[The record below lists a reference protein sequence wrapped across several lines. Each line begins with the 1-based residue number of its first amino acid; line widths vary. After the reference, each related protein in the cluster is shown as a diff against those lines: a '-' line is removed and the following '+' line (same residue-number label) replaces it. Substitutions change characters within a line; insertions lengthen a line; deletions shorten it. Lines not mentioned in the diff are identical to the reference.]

1 MQFKKLIIKN
11 FLSIKDIE
19 IEFEENRCY
28 HIKGKNNIG
37 KSNFLKA
44 FKVLTTNLNSRSVS
58 RYIFDGEESF
68 YIEAHDFNHNVV
80 RLSRGKEDYYSWVI
94 DGVEGRVDGTAG
106 KVPDTLK
113 TFFNLYSDEKTKE
126 VINLRMPRAKLLFI
140 DSTNGENYY
149 LLQKAL
155 RIEEYLQALKLGS
168 SRRNEVRKSIDPLDV
183 MIDKLTKD
191 IDELTDYS
199 GVLQD
204 IEDYENAV
212 NELEGLVSEVYGVLN
227 DYDDLKERSKKL
239 NALTSDFDVDHWTEV
254 RDLVKLMSEAYEVW
268 SDIERKEKFVKDTEN
283 MVSEF
288 ETALT
293 IADTLKNSLDNVNLI
308 DEVMDLS
315 GEVGRKESL
324 IKEVEELSNVIE
336 EFNLIDSIELYKE
349 GIATLDSINRYRSQ
363 VEVYKKLELD
373 LKEAEEEKELF
384 MKENKYCPMCK
395 NPFDTEHAH

>member
-11 FLSIKDIE
+11 FLSIRDIE

-44 FKVLTTNLNSRSVS
+44 FKVLTTNLNSRYVS
-58 RYIFDGEESF
+58 RYILDGEESF
-68 YIEAHDFNHNVV
+68 YIESHDFDHNVV

-94 DGVEGRVDGTAG
+94 DGVEGRVDGTSG
-106 KVPDTLK
+106 KVPEILQNY
-113 TFFNLYSDEKTKE
+113 FNLYSDEKTKE

-168 SRRNEVRKSIDPLDV
+168 SRRNEIKKSIDPLDV

-199 GVLQD
+199 GILQD

-212 NELEGLVSEVYGVLN
+212 NELESKVIEAN
-227 DYDDLKERSKKL
+227 DVFTMYESLKDRSKKL

-254 RDLVKLMSEAYEVW
+254 RDKVKLMSDTYDVWVEVERKEALVKETEELVESFASALAMADQLSRSLDNVTLVDDVISLSEEV
-268 SDIERKEKFVKDTEN
+268 ERKEKMIKE
-283 MVSEF
+283 
-288 ETALT
+288 
-293 IADTLKNSLDNVNLI
+293 I
-308 DEVMDLS
+308 DEL
-315 GEVGRKESL
+315 
-324 IKEVEELSNVIE
+324 E
-336 EFNLIDSIELYKE
+336 EFIATEKIIETIHVFRE
-349 GIATLDSINRYRSQ
+349 GLLTLDSIESYKSQ
-363 VEVYKKLELD
+363 LGVYKKLEMD